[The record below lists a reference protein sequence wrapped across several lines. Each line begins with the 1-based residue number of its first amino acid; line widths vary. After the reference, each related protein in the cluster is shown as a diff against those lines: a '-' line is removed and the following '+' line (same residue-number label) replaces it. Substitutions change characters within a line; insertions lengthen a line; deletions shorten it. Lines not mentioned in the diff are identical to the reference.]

1 MVDGKM
7 RMTNVADTEQLF
19 RFIQSIPP
27 PKAEP
32 LKRWMAQIANERLDE
47 PENPELTIDCAL
59 WEYR

>member
-1 MVDGKM
+1 
-7 RMTNVADTEQLF
+7 MTDVADTEQLF